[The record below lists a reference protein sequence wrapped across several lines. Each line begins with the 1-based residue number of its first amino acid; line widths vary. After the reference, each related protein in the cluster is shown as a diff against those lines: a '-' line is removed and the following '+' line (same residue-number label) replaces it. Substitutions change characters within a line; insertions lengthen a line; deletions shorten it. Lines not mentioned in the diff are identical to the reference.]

1 MTHALAVDLL
11 TLLGAAVIAA
21 VLIVLLRPLLQR
33 YALARPNARSS
44 HRVPT
49 PQGGGIAV
57 MAAAIIAVAAAGLLV
72 PHNFAEPWRLA
83 AVFIAASALALVGAI
98 DDIRPL
104 EAWPRLLLQGVAVAA
119 VIAVLPAGLR
129 VIPMLP
135 WWIERALMTLAVL
148 WLVNLVNFMDGID
161 WITVVEVVP
170 ITVALG
176 IFGWRGVLPS
186 EVTVTALSLCGALIG
201 FAPFNRPVA
210 KLFLGDVGSLPIGLL
225 LGWLLILLAEH
236 HLAAALLLPL
246 YYVADATITLLRR
259 LVRGE
264 RITQAHRSHYY
275 QNAVDSGLSNKNVV
289 TQIFILN
296 LILVGLSA
304 LCVYTASFPIQMG
317 SLAIGSAAVAFVLSR
332 FARHKRYRP
341 IGSDLP

>member
-1 MTHALAVDLL
+1 MNALTADLL
-11 TLLGAAVIAA
+11 TLFGAAVISA

-57 MAAAIIAVAAAGLLV
+57 MIAAVAMVTAAGLLA
-72 PHNFAEPWRLA
+72 PHGIAAPWRLA
-83 AVFIAASALALVGAI
+83 AVFIAASALALLGAI

-104 EAWPRLLLQGVAVAA
+104 EAWPRLLLQAVAVAV

-129 VIPMLP
+129 VVPMLS
-135 WWIERALMTLAVL
+135 WWAERALMALAVL
-148 WLVNLVNFMDGID
+148 WLINLVNFMDGID
-161 WITVVEVVP
+161 WITVAEIVP
-170 ITVALG
+170 ITAALA
-176 IFGWRGVLPS
+176 IFGWGGALPP
-186 EVTVTALSLCGALIG
+186 ETTAVALALCGALIG

-225 LGWLLILLAEH
+225 LGWLLIALAEH

-246 YYVADATITLLRR
+246 YYLADATITLLRR
-259 LVRGE
+259 FARGE

-275 QNAVDSGLSNKNVV
+275 QQAVDGGLGVYAVV
-289 TQIFILN
+289 ARIFAVNIVLAV
-296 LILVGLSA
+296 LAGATLHASPGIALLALAGGAALVAA
-304 LCVYTASFPIQMG
+304 LLTAF
-317 SLAIGSAAVAFVLSR
+317 SR
-332 FARHKRYRP
+332 MKA
-341 IGSDLP
+341 L